1 MPFYI
6 PYSEDYLTH
15 SGTKGMKWGVRRWQN
30 YDGSFTDAGRIRYG
44 RGDKLSRLERK
55 AARMERKANRMDV
68 KALKRRAKADR
79 KARWEKKPFLRH
91 LVRTDDVT
99 AKLREAQRLE
109 KKANKKRKKEEKLR
123 TKIEELKKQKISET
137 AQDPYPYEGYESAK
151 EMPLSDAEY
160 DTYQEWID
168 KNVG

>member
-1 MPFYI
+1 MDYYYI
-6 PYSEDYLTH
+6 SENTGNYLAH
-15 SGTKGMKWGVRRWQN
+15 HGILGMKWGVRRWQN
-30 YDGSFTDAGRIRYG
+30 KKGSLTEAGRIHYG
-44 RGDKLSRLERK
+44 YGDKLSRLERK
-55 AARMERKANRMDV
+55 AARIERKANRLDA

-109 KKANKKRKKEEKLR
+109 KKANKKRKKEEQLR

-137 AQDPYPYEGYESAK
+137 AQDPYLYEGYEDVRGV
-151 EMPLSDAEY
+151 PLRDADY
-160 DTYQEWID
+160 
-168 KNVG
+168 